1 MAFFGTISGILT
13 IISLITFC
21 LRVFI
26 PYRKTGLV
34 ANMPTLV
41 VSMIVLL
48 IAIVSLFSGLILDAI
63 QSQEKMNFEYRL
75 IDAEQR
81 IDE

>member
-1 MAFFGTISGILT
+1 
-13 IISLITFC
+13 
-21 LRVFI
+21 
-26 PYRKTGLV
+26 
-34 ANMPTLV
+34 MPTLV